1 MRHLLRLI
9 LISTLLLSL
18 NSAFANGAKSK
29 NPVSNDAAITS
40 KIMAQFTKKTTLST
54 SKIAVSTEK
63 GVVKLSGEVKDKQ
76 TFVDAFWLARTTHGV
91 KLVDVDD
98 LEIKR
103 VNTSL
108 SDAYITAKV
117 ETAILKAKIMDDESI
132 PLVGINATTANG
144 IVTLTGDVKKN
155 KSINAILKR
164 ANAVHGVKKIISSLH
179 VKSVDESPSA
189 S

>member
-9 LISTLLLSL
+9 LMSTLLCSL
-18 NSAFANGAKSK
+18 NPAFSNSTKSK
-29 NPVSNDAAITS
+29 IPVSNDSVITS
-40 KIMAQFTKKTTLST
+40 KITAQFEKKPTLSP
-54 SKIAVSTEK
+54 SKISVSTEK
-63 GVVKLSGEVKDKQ
+63 GVVKLSGEVRDKQ
-76 TFVDAFWLARTTHGV
+76 TFVDAFWLARTTKGV

-117 ETAILKAKIMDDESI
+117 ETAVLKAKIMDDESI

-144 IVTLTGDVKKN
+144 IVTLTGEVKKN
-155 KSINAILKR
+155 KSISAILKR
-164 ANAVHGVKKIISSLH
+164 THAVHGVKKIISSLH
-179 VKSVDESPSA
+179 VKGVDESTPA